1 MAQDPQDHIDIDV
14 DVDVDIDADIG
25 PWLSRKWKDLTFVG
39 FDTETTGQWPLQA
52 EICEI
57 AAVKWRAGQIIETFS
72 SLVKPSA
79 PMNPEV
85 IAIHGITNA
94 MVEDAPRMQDVIGGF
109 HAFVQGAIPV
119 AHHAPFDL
127 GFVSIEFERFELALP
142 TAPALCS
149 SLLSR
154 KLFPESENHRLQT
167 LIKFFNLEQGVAHR
181 ALDDAKACMEVGL
194 RCLRKIG
201 EETLLI
207 ESAHAQGG
215 ALTWRRFSLAEM
227 SKQPIVPT
235 LLEAIRGQKIIEML
249 YGGGTEN
256 RRVHPHGVVR
266 SLDGDFIVAYDEAAQ
281 KSKRFLIDRI
291 KSATV
296 V

>member
-1 MAQDPQDHIDIDV
+1 MDSV
-14 DVDVDIDADIG
+14 DA
-25 PWLSRKWKDLTFVG
+25 WLSRKWKDLTFVG

-57 AAVKWRAGQIIETFS
+57 AAVKWRAGEIIDTFS

-85 IAIHGITNA
+85 IAIHGISNA
-94 MVEDAPRMQDVIGGF
+94 MVEDAPRMADVIGGF
-109 HAFVQGAIPV
+109 HAFVQDAIPI

-127 GFVSIEFERFELALP
+127 GFVSIEFERFGLPLP

-154 KLFPESENHRLQT
+154 RLFPESENHRLQT
-167 LIKFFNLEQGVAHR
+167 LIKFFGLEQGVAHR
-181 ALDDAKACMEVGL
+181 ALDDARACLEVGL
-194 RCLRKIG
+194 RCMRKVG
-201 EETLLI
+201 EDTLLI

-215 ALTWRRFSLAEM
+215 ALTWQRFSLAEM
-227 SKQPIVPT
+227 AKQPIVPT
-235 LLEAIRGQKIIEML
+235 LLAAIRGQKIIEIL
-249 YGGGTEN
+249 YGGGTQA

-266 SLDGDFIVAYDEAAQ
+266 SLDGDFIVAYEEAAQ
-281 KSKRFLIDRI
+281 KSKRFLVERI
-291 KSATV
+291 RAANIV
-296 V
+296 